1 MLSDT
6 SSGPR
11 PGVSAMPRSSIAW
24 RARLGDSRS
33 SVPAARRAVR
43 ATAPLVSMA
52 TPDRRRRLSEGVL
65 VEARIRAR
73 LLGIRLLTIDAT
85 VVLAPAAPAAVTAP
99 SLAAPSL
106 AAHER
111 ASVRFSG
118 LSRNRSA
125 ATGHRLAEA
134 VQSINEGMELLA
146 ATRRDGS

>member
-1 MLSDT
+1 M
-6 SSGPR
+6 
-11 PGVSAMPRSSIAW
+11 
-24 RARLGDSRS
+24 
-33 SVPAARRAVR
+33 PAARRAVR

-99 SLAAPSL
+99 SLAA
-106 AAHER
+106 HER

-118 LSRNRSA
+118 MSRNRSA

>member
-1 MLSDT
+1 
-6 SSGPR
+6 
-11 PGVSAMPRSSIAW
+11 
-24 RARLGDSRS
+24 
-33 SVPAARRAVR
+33 
-43 ATAPLVSMA
+43 MA

-85 VVLAPAAPAAVTAP
+85 VVLAPAAVTAP
-99 SLAAPSL
+99 SLAA
-106 AAHER
+106 HEP